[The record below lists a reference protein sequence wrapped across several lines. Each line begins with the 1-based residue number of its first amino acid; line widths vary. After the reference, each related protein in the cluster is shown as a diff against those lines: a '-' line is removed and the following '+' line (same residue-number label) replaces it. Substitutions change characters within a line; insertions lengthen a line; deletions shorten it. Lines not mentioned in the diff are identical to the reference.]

1 MKNTSFTITVPHL
14 FSHISAFSAESNSYI
29 IIFRFNINQ
38 TLQIN
43 QSSFLI
49 SDNIVIQDKEII
61 KILKKWIK
69 LLTY

>member
-1 MKNTSFTITVPHL
+1 MRNTNFTITVPHL

-29 IIFRFNINQ
+29 IIFRFNIDQ

-49 SDNIVIQDKEII
+49 WIILFIQDKKVIR
-61 KILKKWIK
+61 ILKK
-69 LLTY
+69 

>member
-14 FSHISAFSAESNSYI
+14 FSHISAFSAENNLYII
-29 IIFRFNINQ
+29 IIFRFNIDQ

-49 SDNIVIQDKEII
+49 SDNIVIQGKKII
-61 KILKKWIK
+61 KILKK
-69 LLTY
+69 

>member
-1 MKNTSFTITVPHL
+1 MRNTNFTITVPHL

-29 IIFRFNINQ
+29 IIFRFNIDQ

-49 SDNIVIQDKEII
+49 WIILFIQDKKII
-61 KILKKWIK
+61 RILIK
-69 LLTY
+69 

>member
-1 MKNTSFTITVPHL
+1 MRNTNFTITVPHL

-29 IIFRFNINQ
+29 IIFCFNIDQ

-49 SDNIVIQDKEII
+49 WIILFIQDKKII
-61 KILKKWIK
+61 RILKK
-69 LLTY
+69 